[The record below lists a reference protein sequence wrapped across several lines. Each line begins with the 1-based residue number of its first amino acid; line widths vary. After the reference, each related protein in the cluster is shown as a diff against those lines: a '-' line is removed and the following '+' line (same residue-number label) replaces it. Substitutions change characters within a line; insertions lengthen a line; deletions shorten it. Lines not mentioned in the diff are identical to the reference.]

1 MGSRQWCCPARL
13 RSLVKY
19 IASACR
25 KQMREGC
32 AMDRRGAHMGAGPRW
47 GMSGGATPL
56 DLRGPWVLRL
66 PIQAAAL
73 FCRHRGD
80 GGEDIGK
87 PLTALAGHSAGASTR
102 KQDGTAHPSREHRGR
117 IEALKSLYSPAAAKG
132 VSKEIEVPTPASAQ
146 FNTSPSR
153 VIRFF
158 DRRARIRRA
167 GTHRILRASSSAHG
181 IGIGCACKS

>member
-1 MGSRQWCCPARL
+1 
-13 RSLVKY
+13 
-19 IASACR
+19 
-25 KQMREGC
+25 
-32 AMDRRGAHMGAGPRW
+32 MDRRGAHMGVGPR
-47 GMSGGATPL
+47 GVCRPGATPL
-56 DLRGPWVLRL
+56 QLRGPWVLRL
-66 PIQAAAL
+66 PIQAATL
-73 FCRHRGD
+73 LQKLRG
-80 GGEDIGK
+80 DIGK
-87 PLTALAGHSAGASTR
+87 PLTALAGHNAGASTR